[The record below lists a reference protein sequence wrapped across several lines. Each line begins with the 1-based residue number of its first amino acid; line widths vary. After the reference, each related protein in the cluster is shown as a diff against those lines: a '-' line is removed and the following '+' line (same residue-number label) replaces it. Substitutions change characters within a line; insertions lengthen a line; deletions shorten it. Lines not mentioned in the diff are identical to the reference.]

1 MQNVKLIRNGLTALA
16 LAWALSVGSVA
27 VYAAPA
33 NAKAVAQAPVNL
45 NQASAEEL
53 IALKGIGPKMAER
66 IIAYRQE
73 HGPFK
78 AVDQLVQVKGIGN
91 AKFQKLKD
99 QVTV

>member
-1 MQNVKLIRNGLTALA
+1 MQNRNRKLVMMMLALA
-16 LAWALSVGSVA
+16 LAWGNVA
-27 VYAAPA
+27 VYAAPSDS
-33 NAKAVAQAPVNL
+33 KATSVQAPVNL
-45 NQASAEEL
+45 NQANAQEL

-78 AVDQLVQVKGIGN
+78 TADQLVMVKGIGN
-91 AKFQKLKD
+91 AKFAKLKD

>member
-1 MQNVKLIRNGLTALA
+1 MSQLKIVRNSLIALA
-16 LAWALSVGSVA
+16 LAFSLGAGTLI
-27 VYAAPA
+27 VYAAPESKTA
-33 NAKAVAQAPVNL
+33 LQAPVNL

-66 IIAYRQE
+66 IIAYRAE

-78 AVDQLVQVKGIGN
+78 TADQLVQVKGIGN
-91 AKFQKLKD
+91 AKFEKLKD